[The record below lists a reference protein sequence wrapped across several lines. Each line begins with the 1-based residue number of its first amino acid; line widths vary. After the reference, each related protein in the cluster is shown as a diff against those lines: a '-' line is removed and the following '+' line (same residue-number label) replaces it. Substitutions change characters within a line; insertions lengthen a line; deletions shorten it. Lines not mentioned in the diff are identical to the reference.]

1 MNNFYAFLSR
11 SKRAR
16 FLALAGCIGFFAQY
30 AWAENELAPGE
41 SEYDFDLPEAAPLE
55 NARDIA
61 QTIARYMPELHVTH
75 KSFDDALSPAAWTN
89 YFNAFDPGHI
99 FFTQEDEKEFEPQRL
114 NYLSQIA
121 AGNVEFGQ
129 QLFQRYVQRT
139 AERCAFVDSILSNKW
154 DEATDETYVF
164 RRDKLPR
171 PANRAEQD
179 AIWEGRIRN
188 ILLDARIACQIAN
201 QNASNRYEKT
211 IAKANG
217 STNAVA
223 ERAAAF
229 TALTNAVQTVDTAIE
244 HTRNQ
249 IRENNEHLLTY
260 LRDADQ
266 EMWFAKFL
274 SAAVS
279 AYDPHSDYLSPA
291 LAEDFQIDM
300 QLSLQG
306 IGAQLQS
313 DGGTAKIVE
322 IVPGSP
328 SDRDTS
334 PNRLEPG
341 DRIIAVAQGDEEFV
355 DIRHWP
361 LYKAVRL
368 IRGPIGTT
376 VRLRVI
382 PTAKPDGEKIVTL
395 VRDEIKMEEQAAS
408 SQIETVTDTR
418 GNTRTLGYI
427 KLPAFYASMSDNGS
441 TPRSASADVATEIAK
456 LNEAGVEGLILDLRN
471 NGGGS
476 LPEAIKLAGLFIRRG
491 PIVVVQ
497 QFGRLISLPDN
508 DPSIAFEKPVVVL
521 VNRLSASASEI
532 VAAALMD
539 YNRAIIV
546 GDYSTHGKGSVQS
559 MVPLDNKFGEL
570 KATTALFFRINGSS
584 TQIKGV
590 PTDIHLP
597 SILEAYPDLG
607 EDKLPGALP
616 RKWIQ
621 PARYQAAGTY
631 GSVIPELKERSRE
644 RTSTNTAWQ
653 ARIRLIDRYHSSL
666 TNNVKSLDYQK
677 RFQEA
682 LENDE
687 LAEEVRKCTFGED
700 EADSNDFLEHAD
712 GDKDDLGKNAEQR
725 KKKNEA
731 RLRKSD
737 IVLDEA
743 LQILVD
749 LIDFCPNGMKK
760 QKDSFTNILDLFNQL

>member
-1 MNNFYAFLSR
+1 MNNSNAFLSR
-11 SKRAR
+11 SKLALL
-16 FLALAGCIGFFAQY
+16 LALAWQIGFSVQNAR
-30 AWAENELAPGE
+30 AEDGLKPGE

-55 NARDIA
+55 DAKEIA
-61 QTIARYMPELHVTH
+61 QLVSRYMPELHVTH
-75 KSFDDALSPAAWTN
+75 RRFDDTLSPAAWTN

-129 QLFQRYVQRT
+129 QLFQRYVLRT
-139 AERCAFVDSILSNKW
+139 AERCAFVNSILSNKW

-179 AIWEGRIRN
+179 AVWEGRIRN

-201 QNASNRYEKT
+201 QNASNRYEKA
-211 IAKANG
+211 IARANG

-223 ERAAAF
+223 LQAAAF
-229 TALTNAVQTVDTAIE
+229 TALTNAVRTVDEAVETA
-244 HTRNQ
+244 RSQ
-249 IRENNEHLLTY
+249 IRENNEHLLSY

-313 DGGTAKIVE
+313 DGGTAKIME

-328 SDRDTS
+328 ADRDTS

-341 DRIIAVAQGDEEFV
+341 DRIVAVAQGDEEFV

-368 IRGPIGTT
+368 IRGPTGTT

-382 PTAKPDGEKIVTL
+382 PTAKPDSEKVVTL
-395 VRDEIKMEEQAAS
+395 VREEIKMEEQAAS
-408 SQIETVTDTR
+408 SKIETVTDAR
-418 GNTRTLGYI
+418 GTSRTLGYI
-427 KLPAFYASMSDNGS
+427 KLPTFYASMVDNGS
-441 TPRSASADVATEIAK
+441 TQRSAAADVATEIAK

-476 LPEAIKLAGLFIRRG
+476 LPEAIKLTGLFIRRG
-491 PIVVVQ
+491 PVVVVQ
-497 QFGRLISLPDN
+497 QFGRLINLPDN
-508 DPSIAFEKPVVVL
+508 DSSIAFEKPVVVL

-546 GDYSTHGKGSVQS
+546 GDYSTHGKGSVQT
-559 MVPLDNKFGEL
+559 MVPLDKFGEL

-616 RKWIQ
+616 RKWIN
-621 PARYQAAGTY
+621 PARYQTAGTY
-631 GSVIPELKERSRE
+631 GSVIPELKERSIE

-653 ARIRLIDRYHSSL
+653 ARIRLIDRYHTSL

-682 LENDE
+682 LENDA
-687 LAEEVRKCTFGED
+687 LAEEVRKCTFGENESD
-700 EADSNDFLEHAD
+700 EDAFLEEND
-712 GDKDDLGKNAEQR
+712 YGKDSLGKNAEQR
-725 KKKNEA
+725 KKQDEEK
-731 RLRKSD
+731 LRKSD

-749 LIDFCPNGMKK
+749 LIDFCPNGLKK
-760 QKDSFTNILDLFNQL
+760 KNDAFMNIMDLFDQL